1 MKTIR
6 DYLILLLG
14 SFLYAAATVC
24 LVFPNSFSFGGTSG
38 IGLILSGLVPISAST
53 LTAMLNVILMVLAFV
68 ILGRQFAVR
77 TFAGSAATTF
87 FIWLLGKIPPLT
99 ALHTGF
105 IPADLVIAVL
115 IIALASALM
124 FTVNGSSG
132 GTDIVAMILSFKKPG
147 LPVGRALV
155 ITDCIIVLATAFIMG
170 WRAGLTSLIGLI
182 IKGTLIDV
190 LMKYLKKRL
199 PNNIQEVDS

>member
-53 LTAMLNVILMVLAFV
+53 LTAMLNVILMVLAFI

-99 ALHTGF
+99 ALHT
-105 IPADLVIAVL
+105 
-115 IIALASALM
+115 ASCSR
-124 FTVNGSSG
+124 V
-132 GTDIVAMILSFKKPG
+132 P
-147 LPVGRALV
+147 
-155 ITDCIIVLATAFIMG
+155 
-170 WRAGLTSLIGLI
+170 
-182 IKGTLIDV
+182 
-190 LMKYLKKRL
+190 
-199 PNNIQEVDS
+199 E